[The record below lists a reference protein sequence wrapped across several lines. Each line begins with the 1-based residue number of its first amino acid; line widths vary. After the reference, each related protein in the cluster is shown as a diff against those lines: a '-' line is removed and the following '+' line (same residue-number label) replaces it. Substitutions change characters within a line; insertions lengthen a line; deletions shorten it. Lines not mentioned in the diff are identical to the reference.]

1 MPLSGPTNPRGC
13 KLVIYKPNNSQF
25 AKQGAVS
32 SSTRNLKLN
41 VDTIETNAASFNR
54 NNANLSFAQ
63 INGSS
68 KTEIPF
74 ILKNKSAPCN
84 IPAIMPFQNKK
95 ACYLG
100 EQYRTPIS
108 QPSPYRFY
116 PGTVFSSNHFNQEPR
131 TYVTP
136 SRNI

>member
-1 MPLSGPTNPRGC
+1 
-13 KLVIYKPNNSQF
+13 VVVYKPNNPQY

-74 ILKNKSAPCN
+74 ILKNKSSKCGNPP
-84 IPAIMPFQNKK
+84 IIRYQNKK

-116 PGTVFSSNHFNQEPR
+116 PGTVFSSNHFAQSPR
-131 TYVTP
+131 NP
-136 SRNI
+136 LM

>member
-1 MPLSGPTNPRGC
+1 VPIQGPSNPRGC
-13 KLVIYKPNNSQF
+13 KVVVYKPNNPQY

-32 SSTRNLKLN
+32 SSTRILKLN

-63 INGSS
+63 VNGSS
-68 KTEIPF
+68 NIDIPF
-74 ILKNKSAPCN
+74 ILKNKSSPCN

-100 EQYRTPIS
+100 EQYRLPIS
-108 QPSPYRFY
+108 QPSPYRLY
-116 PGTVFSSNHFNQEPR
+116 PGTIFSSNHFAQSPQNPLM
-131 TYVTP
+131 
-136 SRNI
+136 